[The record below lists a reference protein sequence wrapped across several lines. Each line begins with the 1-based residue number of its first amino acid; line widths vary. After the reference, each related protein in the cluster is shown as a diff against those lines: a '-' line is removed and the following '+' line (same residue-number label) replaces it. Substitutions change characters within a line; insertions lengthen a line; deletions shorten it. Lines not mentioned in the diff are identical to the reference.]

1 MHVSIGQL
9 HYLLDRERLTEERV
23 DALPEA
29 ERRGLE
35 TLRRAQSYG
44 ESLGLAASSSYRHV
58 IDRDTRSAVR
68 VVTASPADRLE
79 PLSWWFPIVGNITYR
94 GYFDEA
100 RARAFADSLARDGYD
115 TYVRPALMYSTL
127 GYFDDPIPLAVLR
140 WPEVD
145 LVDVI
150 LHEQVHETIFVAGD
164 PGYNE
169 GLASFISS
177 HATPGFFDA
186 DPGRPEQR
194 REAEDVYADRARFAA
209 LLDALFADLEAL
221 YAETD
226 GPEDARQRRVAVLA
240 RYQGPR
246 FSEQE
251 WKTGRYVHFPAAELN
266 NSYLLARRTYQA
278 EGPCFE
284 AEFGALGGDLR
295 AFITAHIERPGH
307 RACPE
312 DAK

>member
-1 MHVSIGQL
+1 MGQL

-44 ESLGLAASSSYRHV
+44 ESLGLAASTSYRHV

-68 VVTASPADRLE
+68 VITAAPADRLE

-100 RARAFADSLARDGYD
+100 RAQAFADSLARDGYD

-127 GYFDDPIPLAVLR
+127 GYFDDPIPLAALR

-145 LVDVI
+145 LVDVT
-150 LHEQVHETIFVAGD
+150 LHEQVHETIFAAGD

-169 GLASFISS
+169 ALASFIAR

-186 DPGRPEQR
+186 NPER
-194 REAEDVYADRARFAA
+194 RQEAEDVYADRARFAA
-209 LLDALFADLEAL
+209 LLDALYADLEAL
-221 YAETD
+221 YTETH
-226 GPEDARQRRVAVLA
+226 GPEDARQRRAAVLT

-246 FSEQE
+246 FSEHE
-251 WKTGRYVHFPAAELN
+251 WKTGRYARFPAAELN
-266 NSYLLARRTYQA
+266 NSYLLAFRTYQA

-284 AEFGALGGDLR
+284 AELGALGGDLR
-295 AFITAHIERPGH
+295 AFIAAHVEQPGH

-312 DAK
+312 DAE